1 MDCTC
6 KLPMANVADTAS
18 DTGSESPTPPR
29 RRITWR
35 DKDQRRALRDTCK
48 AARERIEVELESL
61 SCDDLR
67 LREERTLAQLVLG
80 ESCLDTIEPLLT
92 FKDLQQGNYIF
103 RRQENQIPVATKFV
117 ASLTQILKSIC
128 INQRRFISQDTLAA
142 ISEFI
147 QVVQSTR
154 ID

>member
-1 MDCTC
+1 
-6 KLPMANVADTAS
+6 MANVADTAS
-18 DTGSESPTPPR
+18 DPNPNKPTPPR

-35 DKDQRRALRDTCK
+35 DKDQRRALRDACK
-48 AARERIEVELESL
+48 AAREQIEAELESL

-67 LREERTLAQLVLG
+67 EERTLAQLELG

-103 RRQENQIPVATKFV
+103 RRQENQIPVATQFV